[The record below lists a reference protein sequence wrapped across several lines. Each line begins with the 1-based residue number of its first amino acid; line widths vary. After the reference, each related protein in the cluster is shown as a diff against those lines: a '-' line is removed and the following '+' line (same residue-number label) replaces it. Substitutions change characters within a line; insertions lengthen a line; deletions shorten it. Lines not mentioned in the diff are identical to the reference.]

1 MEIDKWI
8 GSLRV
13 RAFPWIDGE
22 RIYCNVQYFIPGQSI
37 EKPPAWEKTVYITD
51 NPEGRQLVYNYTHTL
66 LEYIIRLADDCEI
79 TLTVSPV

>member
-22 RIYCNVQYFIPGQSI
+22 RIYCNVQYFIPGQTI

-51 NPEGRQLVYNYTHTL
+51 NPEGR
-66 LEYIIRLADDCEI
+66 
-79 TLTVSPV
+79 